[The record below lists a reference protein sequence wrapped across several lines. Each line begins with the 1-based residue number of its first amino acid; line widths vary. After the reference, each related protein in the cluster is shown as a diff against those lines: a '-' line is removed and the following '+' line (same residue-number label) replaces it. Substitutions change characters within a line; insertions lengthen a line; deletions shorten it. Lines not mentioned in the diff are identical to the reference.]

1 MLEVKHL
8 FKEYRTK
15 KGVTTKALDDVSLVF
30 PEKGMVFI
38 LGKSGSGKSTLL
50 NVCGGLDRADS
61 GEIIIKG
68 KSSKDFSAQDF
79 DSYRNTYVGF
89 VFQEYN
95 ILDEFSVEENIALA
109 LELQNKKRDRETIDK
124 ILDDVDLA
132 QFASRKPNTLSGG
145 QKQRV
150 AIARALV
157 KEPEI
162 IMADEPTGA
171 LDSKTGQQV
180 FDTLKKL
187 SQDKL
192 VLVISHDRDFAEQYA
207 DRIIELKDGKI
218 LSDMTRN
225 DDPELNKNLQFF
237 GTDTVCIKNG
247 ANITDDELKKIAN
260 FLSKAG
266 GTAVISTSREKINDF
281 KQDRPEMAVG
291 EFQNIKEQP
300 KSKQYEPQKLIRSH
314 LPLRHAVKVGAGGLK
329 TKPVRL
335 VFTILLSIVAFVM
348 FGLMS
353 TVMLFNE
360 HNVTSET
367 LQSTNYSYI
376 ALAKRYKTVRKEYN
390 NGKLEYESEY
400 YNDTKFTEADLDRIG
415 KEYGDVLAVY
425 SAGSSYNGMQIENV
439 SVSSYASQFYSD
451 TSDGFILA
459 TEKLNKAYGEYPKAA
474 DEVMISGYLFDALK
488 LETTQFLDDADE
500 KITVNSE
507 ADVIHSASK
516 PRFINFRRNGKTNK
530 LKIVGIYASPET
542 PADYAELKRAAD
554 NGSQFNGDYSVEH
567 NWDNERG
574 SGLYTYLAVSQK
586 YIDENK
592 DSFVDSDYEQN
603 VRYFNYSSDIEI
615 GDSDSGGDSDS
626 LINES
631 TSQIAP
637 YKATPGLALMDLY
650 DFDGNKI
657 TALGNARFGVSH
669 RMLGQSLYNKLN
681 NYRYTDDYRDLIRD
695 AENAADQAYREEHG
709 HRPNEYDDPNYSDWQ
724 IWNSGLI
731 QAVEAAQQKYV
742 VDNGGPDKNDY
753 TGNEGEY
760 YVDFDSWINDWFS
773 GEYGGEYSKEYY
785 ETVPAEAEAEYR
797 AKPGNAEPVVQA
809 HVWDKGLEEA
819 KAQAAAAVDP
829 FGGKADEFV
838 QKLSRVIY
846 WHSEMGARP
855 TDATVRS
862 VINEAYA
869 IYVDCGFTTGTMRI
883 FGAANNSERQATL
896 AGYYV
901 NYNQGG
907 GVYLSDDLYEEFYQA
922 QGGSWYEEYETK
934 YVEPDGA
941 IISRIF
947 VPYDRSKSLTESL
960 VKLTEKLNDDDSR
973 VAIVNPVVRSLETAF
988 VMMEIL
994 GKVFLYAGIVLA
1006 VFSFLL
1012 MFNFIS
1018 ASITAKKKEIGILR
1032 AIGAR
1037 SIDVFKIFFSEA
1049 LIIALICIVLAMAG
1063 TLGACVLINN
1073 VIIDAMHVALF
1084 VFTPL
1089 TAVMIIAVALVTAF
1103 LSTILPVARY
1113 SRKPPVESI
1122 RAL

>member
-61 GEIIIKG
+61 GEIVIKG

-95 ILDEFSVEENIALA
+95 ILDEFTVEENIALA
-109 LELQNKKRDRETIDK
+109 LELQNKKRDRATIDK

-187 SQDKL
+187 SKDKL

-218 LSDMTRN
+218 LSDMTRS

-247 ANITDDELKKIAN
+247 ANITDDELKKIAS

-281 KQDRPEMAVG
+281 KQDRPEMDVG

-300 KSKQYEPQKLIRSH
+300 TSKQYEPQKLIRSH

-335 VFTILLSIVAFVM
+335 VFTILLSIMAFVM

-353 TVMLFNE
+353 TVMLFDR
-360 HNVTSET
+360 HNVTAET
-367 LQSTNYSYI
+367 LVSSNYSYL
-376 ALAKRYKTVRKEYN
+376 ALGKRYKVTRKEYN

-400 YNDTKFTEADLDRIG
+400 YNDTKFTEAELDAIS
-415 KEYGDVLAVY
+415 KQFGDVLAVY
-425 SAGSSYNGMQIENV
+425 STGDSMSYENIALSSNAQ
-439 SVSSYASQFYSD
+439 QFYAD
-451 TSDGFILA
+451 DSDGFILA

-474 DEVMISGYLFDALK
+474 DEVMISSYLFDALK
-488 LETTQFLDDADE
+488 LESTQFADE
-500 KITVNSE
+500 DGERITVNSE
-507 ADVIHSASK
+507 SDVIHTAAK
-516 PRFINFRRNGKTNK
+516 PRYIVIRRNGKTEK
-530 LKIVGIYASPET
+530 FKIVGIYASPSV
-542 PADYAELKRAAD
+542 PDDYTELKRAAESGTSFG
-554 NGSQFNGDYSVEH
+554 GSYKVTY
-567 NWDNERG
+567 NWENERG
-574 SGLYTYLAVSQK
+574 SGLYTYIAVSK
-586 YIDENK
+586 KFIDDNK
-592 DSFVDSDYEQN
+592 DSFASSGDDDRKQ
-603 VRYFNYSSDIEI
+603 YFNFSSEIEI
-615 GDSDSGGDSDS
+615 GDGESGGDSDS
-626 LINES
+626 LINER

-637 YKATPGLALMDLY
+637 YKATPGLDLMELY

-657 TALGNARFGVSH
+657 TALGSARFGVSH
-669 RMLGQSLYNKLN
+669 RMIGQALYNKLN
-681 NYRYTDDYRDLIRD
+681 NYRYTNAYRDLIRD
-695 AENAADQAYREEHG
+695 AENAAADAYREEHG
-709 HRPNEYDDPNYSDWQ
+709 YRPNEYDDPNYQAWQ
-724 IWNSGLI
+724 KWNSDLY
-731 QAVEAAQQKYV
+731 QAIEAAQQKYV

-753 TGNEGEY
+753 AGNEGEY
-760 YVDFDSWINDWFS
+760 YIDFDSWFNDWFN
-773 GEYGGEYSKEYY
+773 GEYGWERSEEYNK
-785 ETVPAEAEAEYR
+785 TVPAEAEAEYR
-797 AKPGNAEPVVQA
+797 AENAEPVVQA
-809 HVWDKGLEEA
+809 HEWDKGL
-819 KAQAAAAVDP
+819 QAAKDQAVAEADP
-829 FGGKADEFV
+829 FGGKGDELMD
-838 QKLSRVIY
+838 KLNKIIY
-846 WHSEMGARP
+846 WYSDMGAKP
-855 TDATVRS
+855 TDASVRS
-862 VINEAYA
+862 TINEAYA
-869 IYVDCGFTTGTMRI
+869 VYVDCGLPTGTMRI
-883 FGAANNSERQATL
+883 FGTANNTEKQATL

-901 NYNQGG
+901 SFNHG
-907 GVYLSDDLYEEFYQA
+907 GVYLSDELYEEFYQA
-922 QGGSWYEEYETK
+922 QGGSSWYEETVTK
-934 YVEPDGA
+934 YVEPEGA
-941 IISRIF
+941 IISRLF
-947 VPYDRSKSLTESL
+947 VPYDKSKSLTESL
-960 VKLTEKLNDDDSR
+960 LKLTEKTNDDDSK
-973 VAIVNPVVRSLETAF
+973 VAIVNPLMESMEMAF
-988 VMMEIL
+988 VMMGIL
-994 GKVFLYAGIVLA
+994 GDVFLYVGIALA

-1049 LIIALICIVLAMAG
+1049 LIIALICIVFAMVG
-1063 TLGACVLINN
+1063 TLGACILINN
-1073 VIIDAMHVALF
+1073 VIIDAMSIALF

-1089 TAVMIIAVALVTAF
+1089 TAVMIVGVALVTAF
-1103 LSTILPVARY
+1103 LSTILPVVRY

>member
-8 FKEYRTK
+8 FKEYKTK

-68 KSSKDFSAQDF
+68 KSSKDFSGQDF

-109 LELQNKKRDRETIDK
+109 LELQNKKRDRAVIDK

-187 SQDKL
+187 SKDKL

-218 LSDMTRN
+218 LSDMTRS

-247 ANITDDELKKIAN
+247 ANITDDELKKIAS
-260 FLSKAG
+260 FLSKSG
-266 GTAVISTSREKINDF
+266 GTAIISTSREKINDF
-281 KQDRPEMAVG
+281 KQDRPEMDVG

-300 KSKQYEPQKLIRSH
+300 VSKQYEPQKLIRSH

-335 VFTILLSIVAFVM
+335 VFTILLSIMAFVM

-360 HNVTSET
+360 RNVTAET
-367 LQSTNYSYI
+367 LASSNYTHLALGKQYKVTTKMYRDGVLDHQYDSY
-376 ALAKRYKTVRKEYN
+376 R
-390 NGKLEYESEY
+390 
-400 YNDTKFTEADLDRIG
+400 DTKFTEADLAELG
-415 KEYGDVLAVY
+415 NKYGDVIAVY
-425 SAGSSYNGMQIENV
+425 SAGGSYYNTISFENISISSN
-439 SVSSYASQFYSD
+439 AKQFYTD
-451 TSDGFILA
+451 ESDGFILA
-459 TEKLNKAYGEYPKAA
+459 TDKLAKAYGEYPKAA
-474 DEVMISGYLFDALK
+474 DEIMLSSYHLDALK
-488 LETTQFLDDADE
+488 LETTQFVNESGD

-507 ADVIHSASK
+507 TDVIWSAAK
-516 PRFINFRRNGKTNK
+516 PRYLMLRMNGKSVK
-530 LKIVGIYASPET
+530 FKIVGIYASPQV
-542 PADYAELKRAAD
+542 PDDYSELKRAAETGVAF
-554 NGSQFNGDYSVEH
+554 NGSYNVTYKWGE
-567 NWDNERG
+567 ERG
-574 SGLYTYLAVSQK
+574 SGLYTYVAVSQGF
-586 YIDENK
+586 IDANK
-592 DSFVDSDYEQN
+592 DSFANSDGDPYT
-603 VRYFNYSSDIEI
+603 RYFKYSNGSIEI
-615 GDSDSGGDSDS
+615 GADGNSF
-626 LINES
+626 IS
-631 TSQIAP
+631 TSSNELAP
-637 YKATPGLALMDLY
+637 YKETPGLTLMDLY
-650 DFDGNKI
+650 GPDGTKL
-657 TALGNARFGVSH
+657 TSLGSAQFAVSH
-669 RMLGQSLYNKLN
+669 SQIAYALKDKLRVYYYGQ
-681 NYRYTDDYRDLIRD
+681 DYRDLLD
-695 AENAADQAYREEHG
+695 AAENAAVDAYKEANGERPEDAWGSAEQQAWQSWENG
-709 HRPNEYDDPNYSDWQ
+709 MYS
-724 IWNSGLI
+724 
-731 QAVEAAQQKYV
+731 AVEEALRQYV
-742 VDNGGPDKNDY
+742 VVNGGPDIDDY
-753 TGNEGEY
+753 VGDESRYLQDLN
-760 YVDFDSWINDWFS
+760 SWLDKWL
-773 GEYGGEYSKEYY
+773 YSDEDAEEHQKEYN
-785 ETVPAEAEAEYR
+785 ETVPAEAEAEYL
-797 AKPGNAEPVVQA
+797 ASHPEPFYA
-809 HVWDKGLEEA
+809 PKAWDKGLE
-819 KAQAAAAVDP
+819 AAVEQARSEADP
-829 FGGKADEFV
+829 FGGKAEEF
-838 QKLSRVIY
+838 LNELDRIAF
-846 WHSEMGARP
+846 WHDDMGEKP
-855 TDATVRS
+855 TDEYIRDIIKT
-862 VINEAYA
+862 AYTM
-869 IYVDCGFTTGTMRI
+869 YLDCGMTIGTIRI
-883 FGAANNSERQATL
+883 FGSANNSERNATL
-896 AGYYV
+896 AGYYI
-901 NYNQGG
+901 NYHATGI
-907 GVYLSDDLYEEFYQA
+907 YLSDDLYDEFYQSESN
-922 QGGSWYEEYETK
+922 SWYEENVTK
-934 YVEPDGA
+934 YVEPEDA

-947 VPYDRSKSLTESL
+947 VPYDRSKTLTESL
-960 VKLTEKLNDDDSR
+960 LDLSEKQNEDDSH
-973 VAIVNPVVRSLETAF
+973 VAIVNPLMESLDMAF
-988 VMMEIL
+988 GMMEML
-994 GKVFLYAGIVLA
+994 GQVFLYAGIMLA

-1037 SIDVFKIFFSEA
+1037 AIDVFKIFFSEA
-1049 LIIALICIVLAMAG
+1049 LIIAFICIVLAMVG
-1063 TLGACVLINN
+1063 TFGMCILINN
-1073 VIIDAMHVALF
+1073 VIIDAMSIALF

-1089 TAVMIIAVALVTAF
+1089 TAAIIIGIAIVTAF
-1103 LSTILPVARY
+1103 VSTILPVARY

>member
-8 FKEYRTK
+8 FKEYKTK

-68 KSSKDFSAQDF
+68 KSSKDFSGQDF

-109 LELQNKKRDRETIDK
+109 LELQNKKRDRAVIDK

-187 SQDKL
+187 SKDKL

-218 LSDMTRN
+218 LSDMTRS

-247 ANITDDELKKIAN
+247 ANITDDELKKIAS
-260 FLSKAG
+260 FLSKSG

-281 KQDRPEMAVG
+281 KQERPEMDVG

-300 KSKQYEPQKLIRSH
+300 VSKQYEPQKLIRSH

-335 VFTILLSIVAFVM
+335 VFTILLSIMAFVM

-360 HNVTSET
+360 HNVTAET
-367 LQSTNYSYI
+367 LVSSNYTHL
-376 ALAKRYKTVRKEYN
+376 ALGKRYKVTTKMYR
-390 NGKLEYESEY
+390 NGVLDHQYDSY
-400 YNDTKFTEADLDRIG
+400 RDTKFTEADLAALGDN
-415 KEYGDVLAVY
+415 YGDVIAVY
-425 SAGSSYNGMQIENV
+425 SAGGSYYNTISFENISISSN
-439 SVSSYASQFYSD
+439 AKQFYTD
-451 TSDGFILA
+451 ESDGFILA
-459 TEKLNKAYGEYPKAA
+459 TDKLAKAYGEYPKAA
-474 DEVMISGYLFDALK
+474 DEVMISSYHFDALK
-488 LETTQFLDDADE
+488 LETTQFVNESGD

-507 ADVIHSASK
+507 SDVVWSAAK
-516 PRFINFRRNGKTNK
+516 PRYLMLRMNGKSVK
-530 LKIVGIYASPET
+530 FKIVGIYASPQV
-542 PADYAELKRAAD
+542 PGDYSELKRAAETGVSF
-554 NGSQFNGDYSVEH
+554 NGSYNVTYKWGE
-567 NWDNERG
+567 ERG
-574 SGLYTYLAVSQK
+574 SGLYTYVAVSK
-586 YIDENK
+586 SFIEANK
-592 DSFVDSDYEQN
+592 DSFANSEDD
-603 VRYFNYSSDIEI
+603 RYTHYFKYSNGRVEI
-615 GDSDSGGDSDS
+615 GNDGDSFIS
-626 LINES
+626 ASSNEL
-631 TSQIAP
+631 AP
-637 YKATPGLALMDLY
+637 YKETPGLTLMDLY
-650 DFDGNKI
+650 DLDGTKL
-657 TALGNARFGVSH
+657 TSLGSAQFAVSH
-669 RMLGQSLYNKLN
+669 SQIIYALNEALRAFYSGQ
-681 NYRYTDDYRDLIRD
+681 DYRDLINA
-695 AENAADQAYREEHG
+695 AENAAAEAYKEANGE
-709 HRPNEYDDPNYSDWQ
+709 RPKDDWDSAEYQEWQ
-724 IWNSGLI
+724 SWDNGMYN
-731 QAVEAAQQKYV
+731 AVEEALRQYV
-742 VDNGGPDKNDY
+742 VDNGGPDIDDY
-753 TGNEGEY
+753 AGNTEQY
-760 YVDFDSWINDWFS
+760 DQDLNSWLDTWL
-773 GEYGGEYSKEYY
+773 YSEEHHKEYH
-785 ETVPAEAEAEYR
+785 ETVPAEAKSEYV
-797 AKPGNAEPVVQA
+797 ASHPEPYYA
-809 HVWDKGLEEA
+809 PKAWDKGLE
-819 KAQAAAAVDP
+819 AAVEQARSEADP
-829 FGGKADEFV
+829 FGGKAEEFLNELDKV
-838 QKLSRVIY
+838 AY
-846 WHSEMGARP
+846 WYDEMGEKP
-855 TDATVRS
+855 TDEYIRDT
-862 VINEAYA
+862 IKKAYA
-869 IYVDCGFTTGTMRI
+869 VYLDCGMTIGTIRI
-883 FGAANNSERQATL
+883 FGSANNSERNAEL
-896 AGYYV
+896 AGYYI
-901 NYNQGG
+901 NYHTNGI
-907 GVYLSDDLYEEFYQA
+907 YLSDDLYDEFYQNESS
-922 QGGSWYEEYETK
+922 SWYEEDVTK
-934 YVEPDGA
+934 YVEPKDA
-941 IISRIF
+941 IISKIF
-947 VPYDRSKSLTESL
+947 VPYDRSKTLTESL
-960 VKLTEKLNDDDSR
+960 LDLSEKRNEDDSQI
-973 VAIVNPVVRSLETAF
+973 AIVNPLMESLDMAF
-988 VMMEIL
+988 GMMEML
-994 GKVFLYAGIVLA
+994 GQVFMYAGIMLA

-1037 SIDVFKIFFSEA
+1037 AIDVFKIFFSEA
-1049 LIIALICIVLAMAG
+1049 LIIAFICIVLAMAG
-1063 TLGACVLINN
+1063 TFCMCILINN
-1073 VIIDAMHVALF
+1073 VIIDAMSIALF

-1089 TAVMIIAVALVTAF
+1089 TAAIIIGIALVTAF
-1103 LSTILPVARY
+1103 VSTILPVARY